1 MQTVQRLLLLLF
13 AAFAALTVLQ
23 QIRYGMICG
32 RSEQEDKQDDPKA
45 KACRQQ
51 STIYAIAA
59 AISLKQKLSFRTA
72 FCFEKMSSKCKNPL
86 LYSGF
91 RVLY

>member
-51 STIYAIAA
+51 STGNGRPQGGCVTVRERQRTCTYICR
-59 AISLKQKLSFRTA
+59 KQR
-72 FCFEKMSSKCKNPL
+72 
-86 LYSGF
+86 
-91 RVLY
+91 

>member
-1 MQTVQRLLLLLF
+1 
-13 AAFAALTVLQ
+13 
-23 QIRYGMICG
+23 MICG

-59 AISLKQKLSFRTA
+59 AVSLIVNIIIGALS
-72 FCFEKMSSKCKNPL
+72 K
-86 LYSGF
+86 
-91 RVLY
+91 

>member
-32 RSEQEDKQDDPKA
+32 RSEQEDKQA

-59 AISLKQKLSFRTA
+59 AISLIVNIIIGALS
-72 FCFEKMSSKCKNPL
+72 K
-86 LYSGF
+86 
-91 RVLY
+91 

>member
-32 RSEQEDKQDDPKA
+32 RSEQDDPKA

-59 AISLKQKLSFRTA
+59 AVSLIVNIIIGALS
-72 FCFEKMSSKCKNPL
+72 K
-86 LYSGF
+86 
-91 RVLY
+91 

>member
-13 AAFAALTVLQ
+13 AACAALTVL
-23 QIRYGMICG
+23 
-32 RSEQEDKQDDPKA
+32 QEDKQDDPKA

-59 AISLKQKLSFRTA
+59 AISLIVNIIIGALS
-72 FCFEKMSSKCKNPL
+72 K
-86 LYSGF
+86 
-91 RVLY
+91 

>member
-32 RSEQEDKQDDPKA
+32 RSEQANRQDDPKA
-45 KACRQQ
+45 KSCHAQAAL
-51 STIYAIAA
+51 YAVLAA
-59 AISLKQKLSFRTA
+59 VCLVANIIVGALTR
-72 FCFEKMSSKCKNPL
+72 
-86 LYSGF
+86 G
-91 RVLY
+91 

>member
-13 AAFAALTVLQ
+13 TAFAALTVLQ

-51 STIYAIAA
+51 STIYAITAA
-59 AISLKQKLSFRTA
+59 VSLIVNIIIGALS
-72 FCFEKMSSKCKNPL
+72 K
-86 LYSGF
+86 
-91 RVLY
+91 

>member
-51 STIYAIAA
+51 STIYAK
-59 AISLKQKLSFRTA
+59 SDRSHV
-72 FCFEKMSSKCKNPL
+72 
-86 LYSGF
+86 
-91 RVLY
+91 VL